1 MITLEQTKQY
11 LRISHNIDD
20 QYITDL
26 IEMSK
31 KFIEHQSGI
40 KYIEG
45 DTIYEMCILQ
55 CVSHFYDQRSP
66 IVEKTVAQVPFT
78 LDCLIKDIGMRGELY
93 NA

>member
-11 LRISHNIDD
+11 LRISHDIDD

-31 KFIEHQSGI
+31 NFIEHQTGI
-40 KYIEG
+40 EYTEV

-66 IVEKTVAQVPFT
+66 IVEKAVTQVQYT
-78 LDCLIKDIGMRGELY
+78 LDCLIKDIGMRGELN

>member
-1 MITLEQTKQY
+1 MIELERTKQY
-11 LRISHNIDD
+11 LRISHDLDD

-31 KFIEHQSGI
+31 DFIKHQTGI
-40 KYIEG
+40 EYKEN

-78 LDCLIKDIGMRGELY
+78 LDCLIKDIGMRGELN